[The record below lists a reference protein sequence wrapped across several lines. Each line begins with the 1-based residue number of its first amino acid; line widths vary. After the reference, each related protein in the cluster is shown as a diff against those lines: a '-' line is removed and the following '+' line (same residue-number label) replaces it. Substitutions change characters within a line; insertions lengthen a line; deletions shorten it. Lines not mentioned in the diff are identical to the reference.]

1 MNLVLPAVVYGII
14 DGSMLAVA
22 ALGFTLQF
30 GVTNYINFAYAAFL
44 TLSAYMAYT
53 AESLLHLNFWV
64 AALLAI
70 LATGAASFV
79 VGQYVFSPFFR
90 RRPQLLFG
98 LTVTFAGSMI
108 LENLL
113 LGIWGSYLHEARYPA
128 GALADHILFGVRIT
142 SFEISLVVLAG
153 VVFAGVHLLLNHT
166 KTGHAMRAVADNREL
181 ALTCGLQVNRIIG
194 ISWLGTGV
202 IAGIAGIAAAL
213 YANSFDPTLGDQYF
227 YLIVAAVIFGG
238 IGRPYGALLGALVV
252 GVVAQLAALGLGIA
266 YAPVCIFG
274 MLVLLML
281 FRPQGIFGSS
291 TRSVFVAG

>member
-1 MNLVLPAVVYGII
+1 MDLVLPAVVYGIV

-53 AESLLHLNFWV
+53 AETALHLNFWV
-64 AALLAI
+64 AALVAI
-70 LATGAASFV
+70 VATGAASFV

-108 LENLL
+108 LENLF

-128 GALADHILFGVRIT
+128 GALSGHELFGVRVT
-142 SFEISLVVLAG
+142 TFEICLVLLALVV
-153 VVFAGVHLLLNHT
+153 FTGVHMLLYHT
-166 KTGHAMRAVADNREL
+166 KTGHTMRAVADNKEL
-181 ALTCGLQVNRIIG
+181 ALSCGLQVNRMIG
-194 ISWLGTGV
+194 IAWLGTGI

-238 IGRPYGALLGALVV
+238 IGRPYGALLGALAV

-274 MLVLLML
+274 MLVVLML

-291 TRSVFVAG
+291 VRSVFVAG